1 MLKWI
6 ATGSWL
12 TLAGFWLLY
21 VAQRPPPVLLSRMVV
36 VLALAATFGLLAH
49 CATAMWRR
57 GEKARLVALV
67 SLVVLALALYLPGI
81 GHEVGD
87 NYYLDEGIYRSNAD
101 DINQGH
107 FLRQAFNYPHLLY
120 YADAFATWLAS
131 LFHPV
136 ILSWSDILY
145 AVSDWHVFL
154 RLLARMLT
162 ALAGALTVVPVFFL
176 AERLAGLGA
185 GVVAGVLIVAASQ
198 YHEGSNF
205 HTCDI
210 PSAFFA
216 MGCLAYVGRL
226 LRRERARDYLLAGIW
241 AGLAAGSKYPAGLV
255 AVAIVAV
262 YLRGRNRE
270 RRGVAPKA
278 RKRNSPLE
286 GDKRGVAPKARKRDL
301 WGLPLAGTAALL
313 TFLLTTPSLVVF
325 HEFSIFGGKGALFG
339 WRQYTAGRWIGVAQD
354 SNLAYYLDLVVA
366 SFGWLAIAAGV
377 SGLLLLG
384 RKVRADVAWLLPFP
398 LVYLCLMVS
407 MSIVVERNLYPAL
420 PPLATLLGVG
430 IWTLGTVC
438 APPARRRWVAEL
450 SSRHPRAARRAAA
463 ALVAASV
470 ALPLWRVTLQEISF
484 RRDSTR
490 QLASSWIYHN
500 LPHGSRIFKER
511 YTPNIHRKTFEVG
524 KTRWVGS
531 YSVEELRGYD
541 LDYVVLSHAAYQR
554 FLDPEHHFKPY
565 QVIVE
570 RNYREIFERLELIR
584 SFEPGP
590 IRRGPIIKIYRV
602 PPLDS

>member
-1 MLKWI
+1 MRTFLKWS
-6 ATGSWL
+6 TSGSWL
-12 TLAGFWLLY
+12 ALAGLWLLY
-21 VAQRPPPVLLSRMVV
+21 VGQRPAPVPLSLSVTL
-36 VLALAATFGLLAH
+36 LALAATFGLLAH
-49 CATAMWRR
+49 GAAAMWRR
-57 GEKARLVALV
+57 GEKARLVALA
-67 SLVVLALALYLPGI
+67 SLVVLALALYLPGVR
-81 GHEVGD
+81 HEVGD
-87 NYYLDEGIYRSNAD
+87 NYYFDEGIYRSNAD
-101 DINQGH
+101 DINKGN
-107 FLRQAFNYPHLLY
+107 FLRRAFNYPHLLY
-120 YADAFATWLAS
+120 YADAFVTWIAS
-131 LFHPV
+131 LFHPAV
-136 ILSWSDILY
+136 LSWSDSLY

-176 AERLAGLGA
+176 AERLAGSGRLRASGAQCLRSRASGAQCLRSRASGATGA
-185 GVVAGVLIVAASQ
+185 GVVAGLLIIAASQ
-198 YHEGSNF
+198 YHEGSNL

-241 AGLAAGSKYPAGLV
+241 AGLAAGSKYPAGVV
-255 AVAIVAV
+255 AVAIIAV
-262 YLRGRNRE
+262 WVRGRLRD
-270 RRGVAPKA
+270 RRMG
-278 RKRNSPLE
+278 
-286 GDKRGVAPKARKRDL
+286 
-301 WGLPLAGTAALL
+301 WGLPLAGTSALA
-313 TFLLTTPSLVVF
+313 TFLLTTPSLMVYY
-325 HEFSIFGGKGALFG
+325 EFSVFGPKGALFG
-339 WRQYTAGRWIGVAQD
+339 WRQYTGGRWIGVVED

-430 IWTLGTVC
+430 IWNLG
-438 APPARRRWVAEL
+438 RRVAEL

-524 KTRWVGS
+524 KTRWIGS

-570 RNYREIFERLELIR
+570 RNYREIFERLELTR

-590 IRRGPIIKIYRV
+590 TRRGPLIKIYRV
-602 PPLDS
+602 QPPDS